1 MNRTGGR
8 LKYHACSRFAP
19 ARSDSRMVQRDGVLR
34 APSTNQLEPPIIKIE
49 GPDDDCTIPPPIR
62 QTTQPPMPSDA
73 TSAAVPLTLQHT
85 LHGEAQRDYRTR
97 SGRPIRRPARFC
109 PE

>member
-1 MNRTGGR
+1 MNRTGGG

-19 ARSDSRMVQRDGVLR
+19 TRSDSRMVQRDDILR
-34 APSTNQLEPPIIKIE
+34 ATSTNQLEPPIIKIE

-62 QTTQPPMPSDA
+62 QTPQPPMPSDA

-85 LHGEAQRDYRTR
+85 LHGEAGLQNSLRATH
-97 SGRPIRRPARFC
+97 PKA
-109 PE
+109 